1 MTSHGSLQKAP
12 VSQYPLK
19 YKHLVPISIR
29 KCIPRKPWSSFYIG
43 AQIDNL
49 PEASHV
55 YFFLQLHSTYTDS
68 QHSPEEKQRLK

>member
-12 VSQYPLK
+12 VAQCPLK

-29 KCIPRKPWSSFYIG
+29 KCIPRKPWCPFYIE

-49 PEASHV
+49 PPMFTFSCNCILFTLTHI
-55 YFFLQLHSTYTDS
+55 L
-68 QHSPEEKQRLK
+68 